1 MSALTWRAHASGA
14 FARLGIERMQVT
26 VQSGTVTT
34 DPKKRLLGARG
45 LTPRGR
51 SIVTAPWTALVIII
65 AVIALPALL
74 KLRRNRSVRVALA
87 VAGIDIGTVSA
98 RNGIV
103 ARASAAT
110 ERPVLAAASS
120 RWGST
125 CRRGRRRPSRCR
137 TAVGA
142 QGHGIEPDEPHRAVE
157 PARLRR
163 LHRSSDFLPIAICLR
178 LSG

>member
-1 MSALTWRAHASGA
+1 MSALTWPAHASEA

-110 ERPVLAAASS
+110 IVLPS
-120 RWGST
+120 GLFL
-125 CRRGRRRPSRCR
+125 RRQV
-137 TAVGA
+137 AVGVA
-142 QGHGIEPDEPHRAVE
+142 HAVAGADV
-157 PARLRR
+157 PAVAARR
-163 LHRSSDFLPIAICLR
+163 WVYRDTVLNLMNLTE
-178 LSG
+178 L